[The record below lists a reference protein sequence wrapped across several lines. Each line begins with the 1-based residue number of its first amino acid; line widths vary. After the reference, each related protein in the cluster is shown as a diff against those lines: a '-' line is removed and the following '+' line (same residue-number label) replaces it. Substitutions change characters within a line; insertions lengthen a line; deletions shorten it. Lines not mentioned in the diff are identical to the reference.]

1 MSLRV
6 RYVVATSAIT
16 LVTLGAA
23 SIAVTLAVNASQ
35 EHQLDLALVR
45 EAREEAAEADKLGG
59 DELAIS
65 NRPGPFANDVGPL
78 TKYAVIYGPGDRV
91 IAQTP
96 SWQRDPPPLSE
107 LPPPDGNC
115 FDLWSAHEHLR
126 AVHVDL
132 PSHEGISLLLAAP
145 RADLDNDARFLE
157 RTMATGFAVALVWT
171 VLVALAVV
179 HRLTRDHRTIA
190 EVARRVAAGDLAA
203 RIDLQHGDREIVQL
217 ARDIDAMIERLGLL
231 LGLQQRFV
239 ANAAHEL
246 RSPLTAVRTSAEVA
260 LGRDRSP
267 QEYRELLGELVE
279 QAEGLGALINRLLV
293 LAEGDAGQLR
303 GGGEVVPLARLAE
316 RAAEMFR
323 GVAEHRGVTLRTAVA
338 APAPVLGEAA
348 HLRQV
353 VNNLIDNALKFTP
366 AGGSV
371 GVEVTAEGGAAV
383 LRVSDTGPGI
393 PPADL
398 RLVFDRFVG
407 GDRSRRRGHPAGGTG
422 LGLSICRAVVHGY
435 RGTITLDS
443 APGRTVA
450 TVRLPLAGA
459 ARPGRL
465 TKP

>member
-78 TKYAVIYGPGDRV
+78 TKYAVIYGSGDRV

-132 PSHEGISLLLAAP
+132 PSHDGISLLLAAP
-145 RADLDNDARFLE
+145 RTDLDGDARFLA

-190 EVARRVAAGDLAA
+190 EVARRVAAGDLDA
-203 RIDLQHGDREIVQL
+203 RIDLRHGDREIVQL

-231 LGLQQRFV
+231 LGLQKRFV

-246 RSPLTAVRTSAEVA
+246 RSPLTTLYGELSHALRRSRDASEYERAIREALESTSRLRRLTEDLLAVARMGAIGDEPGEPGDIVELGREAIALVRHESDAKGITIEWDGPGARVVGRAGDLVRLIRNLLENAVR
-260 LGRDRSP
+260 
-267 QEYRELLGELVE
+267 
-279 QAEGLGALINRLLV
+279 
-293 LAEGDAGQLR
+293 
-303 GGGEVVPLARLAE
+303 
-316 RAAEMFR
+316 
-323 GVAEHRGVTLRTAVA
+323 H
-338 APAPVLGEAA
+338 
-348 HLRQV
+348 
-353 VNNLIDNALKFTP
+353 TP
-366 AGGSV
+366 AGGVVRVRSRPGPNRVELSV
-371 GVEVTAEGGAAV
+371 RDE
-383 LRVSDTGPGI
+383 GPGV
-393 PPADL
+393 PPAE
-398 RLVFDRFVG
+398 REQIFEAFF
-407 GDRSRRRGHPAGGTG
+407 RGTRERGANDGGTG
-422 LGLSICRAVVHGY
+422 LGLTIAREIAHAYGGQVVVAADDGPGAVFSVTLQRAPQDM
-435 RGTITLDS
+435 T
-443 APGRTVA
+443 
-450 TVRLPLAGA
+450 
-459 ARPGRL
+459 
-465 TKP
+465 

>member
-78 TKYAVIYGPGDRV
+78 TKYAVIYGSGDRV

-132 PSHEGISLLLAAP
+132 PSHDGSSLLLAAP
-145 RADLDNDARFLE
+145 RTDLDGDARFLE

-190 EVARRVAAGDLAA
+190 EVARRVAAGDLDA
-203 RIDLQHGDREIVQL
+203 RIDLRHGDREIVQL

-231 LGLQQRFV
+231 LGLQKRFV

-246 RSPLTAVRTSAEVA
+246 RSPLTTLYGELSHALRRSRDASEYERAIREALESTSRLRRLTEDLLAVARMGAIGDEPGEPGDIVELGREAIALVRHESDAKGITIEWDGPGARVVGRAGDLVRLIRNLLENAVRHTPSGGVVRVRSRPGPTRVELSV
-260 LGRDRSP
+260 RD
-267 QEYRELLGELVE
+267 
-279 QAEGLGALINRLLV
+279 EGPG
-293 LAEGDAGQLR
+293 
-303 GGGEVVPLARLAE
+303 VPPAE
-316 RAAEMFR
+316 REQIFEAFFR
-323 GVAEHRGVTLRTAVA
+323 GTRERGA
-338 APAPVLGEAA
+338 
-348 HLRQV
+348 
-353 VNNLIDNALKFTP
+353 ND
-366 AGGSV
+366 
-371 GVEVTAEGGAAV
+371 
-383 LRVSDTGPGI
+383 
-393 PPADL
+393 
-398 RLVFDRFVG
+398 
-407 GDRSRRRGHPAGGTG
+407 GGTG
-422 LGLSICRAVVHGY
+422 LGLTIAREIAHAYGGQVVVVAADDGPGAVFAVTLQRAPQ
-435 RGTITLDS
+435 DMS
-443 APGRTVA
+443 
-450 TVRLPLAGA
+450 
-459 ARPGRL
+459 
-465 TKP
+465 

>member
-35 EHQLDLALVR
+35 EKQLDLALIR

-78 TKYAVIYGPGDRV
+78 TKYAVIYGSGDRV
-91 IAQTP
+91 IAQTL

-126 AVHVDL
+126 AVHVDM
-132 PSHEGISLLLAAP
+132 PSHDGISLLLAAP
-145 RADLDNDARFLE
+145 RADLDGDARFLE
-157 RTMATGFAVALVWT
+157 RAMATGFAVALVWT

-203 RIDLQHGDREIVQL
+203 RIDLRHGDREIVQL

-231 LGLQQRFV
+231 LGLQRRFV

-246 RSPLTAVRTSAEVA
+246 RSPLTTLYGELSHALRRSRDASEYERAIREALESTSRLRRLTEDLLAVARMGAAGDEAGEPVDIGELGHEAIGLVRHESDAKGVKIEWDGPGADVVGRAHDLVRLLRNLLENAVR
-260 LGRDRSP
+260 
-267 QEYRELLGELVE
+267 
-279 QAEGLGALINRLLV
+279 
-293 LAEGDAGQLR
+293 
-303 GGGEVVPLARLAE
+303 
-316 RAAEMFR
+316 
-323 GVAEHRGVTLRTAVA
+323 H
-338 APAPVLGEAA
+338 
-348 HLRQV
+348 
-353 VNNLIDNALKFTP
+353 TP
-366 AGGSV
+366 AGGTVRVHCRPGPARVELSV
-371 GVEVTAEGGAAV
+371 RDE
-383 LRVSDTGPGI
+383 GPGV
-393 PPADL
+393 PPAE
-398 RLVFDRFVG
+398 REQIFEAFY
-407 GDRSRRRGHPAGGTG
+407 RGTRERGANDGGTG
-422 LGLSICRAVVHGY
+422 LGLTIAREIAHAYGGEVVVAAEEGPGAVFAVTLKRAP
-435 RGTITLDS
+435 DDAS
-443 APGRTVA
+443 AKA
-450 TVRLPLAGA
+450 
-459 ARPGRL
+459 
-465 TKP
+465 

>member
-91 IAQTP
+91 IAQTL

-132 PSHEGISLLLAAP
+132 PSHEGSSLLLAAP
-145 RADLDNDARFLE
+145 RADLDGDARFLE
-157 RTMATGFAVALVWT
+157 RAMGTGFAVALVWT

-203 RIDLQHGDREIVQL
+203 RIDLRHGDREIVQL

-246 RSPLTAVRTSAEVA
+246 RSPLTTLYGELSHALRRSRDASEYERAIREALESTSRLRRLTEDLLAVARMGAAGDEVGEPVDIAELGQEAIALVRHESDAKGVSIEWDGPGARVIGRAHDLVRLIRNLLENAVRHTPPGGKVSVRCRPGPTRVELRV
-260 LGRDRSP
+260 RD
-267 QEYRELLGELVE
+267 
-279 QAEGLGALINRLLV
+279 EGPG
-293 LAEGDAGQLR
+293 
-303 GGGEVVPLARLAE
+303 VPAAE
-316 RAAEMFR
+316 REQIFEAFYR
-323 GVAEHRGVTLRTAVA
+323 GTRERGA
-338 APAPVLGEAA
+338 
-348 HLRQV
+348 
-353 VNNLIDNALKFTP
+353 ND
-366 AGGSV
+366 
-371 GVEVTAEGGAAV
+371 
-383 LRVSDTGPGI
+383 
-393 PPADL
+393 
-398 RLVFDRFVG
+398 
-407 GDRSRRRGHPAGGTG
+407 GGTG
-422 LGLSICRAVVHGY
+422 LGLTIAREIAHAYGGQVVVAAEEGPGAVFA
-435 RGTITLDS
+435 ITLQR
-443 APGRTVA
+443 AP
-450 TVRLPLAGA
+450 
-459 ARPGRL
+459 
-465 TKP
+465 

>member
-78 TKYAVIYGPGDRV
+78 TKYAVIYGSGDRV

-132 PSHEGISLLLAAP
+132 PSHDGSSLLLAAP
-145 RADLDNDARFLE
+145 RTDLDGDARFLA

-190 EVARRVAAGDLAA
+190 EVARRVAAGDLDA
-203 RIDLQHGDREIVQL
+203 RIDLRHGDREIVQL

-231 LGLQQRFV
+231 LGLQKRFV

-246 RSPLTAVRTSAEVA
+246 RSPLTTLYGELSHALRRSRDASEYERAIREALESTSRLRRLTEDLLAVARMGAIGDEPGEPGDIVELGREAIALVRHESDAKGITIEWDGPGARVVGRAGDLVRLLRNLLENAVR
-260 LGRDRSP
+260 
-267 QEYRELLGELVE
+267 
-279 QAEGLGALINRLLV
+279 
-293 LAEGDAGQLR
+293 
-303 GGGEVVPLARLAE
+303 
-316 RAAEMFR
+316 
-323 GVAEHRGVTLRTAVA
+323 H
-338 APAPVLGEAA
+338 
-348 HLRQV
+348 
-353 VNNLIDNALKFTP
+353 TP
-366 AGGSV
+366 AGGVVRVRSRP
-371 GVEVTAEGGAAV
+371 GPTRVELNVRDE
-383 LRVSDTGPGI
+383 GPGV
-393 PPADL
+393 PPAE
-398 RLVFDRFVG
+398 REQIFEAFF
-407 GDRSRRRGHPAGGTG
+407 RGTRERGANDGGTG
-422 LGLSICRAVVHGY
+422 LGLTIAREIAHAYGGQVIVAADDGPGAVFSVTLQRAPQ
-435 RGTITLDS
+435 DM
-443 APGRTVA
+443 A
-450 TVRLPLAGA
+450 
-459 ARPGRL
+459 
-465 TKP
+465 